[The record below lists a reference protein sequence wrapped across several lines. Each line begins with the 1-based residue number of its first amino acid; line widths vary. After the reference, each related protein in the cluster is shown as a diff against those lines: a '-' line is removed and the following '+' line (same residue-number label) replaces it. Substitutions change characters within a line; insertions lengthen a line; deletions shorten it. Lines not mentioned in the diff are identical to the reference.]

1 MGKLN
6 TYVLLILVA
15 LVMPHTASLAV
26 EPDKTGTI
34 EGDVLKIDANSIV
47 VKSHKDGSE
56 VSLPVGRQTN
66 MGGQFKP
73 GDKVEIMVTPQGVVT
88 SVQPLT
94 GGLRR

>member
-1 MGKLN
+1 MAKLN
-6 TYVLLILVA
+6 AYVLLVLVA
-15 LVMPHTASLAV
+15 LVMPHTVSLA
-26 EPDKTGTI
+26 EDRDTTGTI

-47 VKSHKDGSE
+47 VKNHKDGSE

-66 MGGQFKP
+66 MGGEFKP